1 MPVFV
6 PERQPRYLCAQR
18 LYWLQRLVH
27 LLLVRVRVPA
37 KSRLVTESAL
47 KVDDS
52 LNEDA
57 AEGSKS
63 PVVLAAAAV
72 ATAIVLAAS
81 PARGAEARPTVDV
94 GAHDYYLETMKAR
107 GSLYNGYPNTPGYF
121 GSFCLDGLAM
131 AMHSVAMT
139 TSFDAAIAHCVNLL
153 GDADSTGAICGQI
166 AGALYGYGAIHPR
179 FKSDLHK
186 WDDGQIAL
194 RAALLVTR
202 PK

>member
-1 MPVFV
+1 MCI
-6 PERQPRYLCAQR
+6 RDSCWNWRDA
-18 LYWLQRLVH
+18 
-27 LLLVRVRVPA
+27 
-37 KSRLVTESAL
+37 AL
-47 KVDDS
+47 KI
-52 LNEDA
+52 
-57 AEGSKS
+57 G
-63 PVVLAAAAV
+63 
-72 ATAIVLAAS
+72 
-81 PARGAEARPTVDV
+81 
-94 GAHDYYLETMKAR
+94 ETMKAR
-107 GSLYNGYPNTPGYF
+107 GSLYNGYPNAPGYF

>member
-1 MPVFV
+1 
-6 PERQPRYLCAQR
+6 
-18 LYWLQRLVH
+18 
-27 LLLVRVRVPA
+27 
-37 KSRLVTESAL
+37 
-47 KVDDS
+47 
-52 LNEDA
+52 
-57 AEGSKS
+57 
-63 PVVLAAAAV
+63 
-72 ATAIVLAAS
+72 
-81 PARGAEARPTVDV
+81 
-94 GAHDYYLETMKAR
+94 MKAR

-166 AGALYGYGAIHPR
+166 AGALYGYGAVHPR